1 LTLWKKTHETNGH
14 YCRAIT
20 FFRSPKNYDDDICLN
35 LPFNF
40 TAPWMSSLRNK
51 IFKFYRGELG
61 YKKDKHGFP
70 PRWKPE
76 GFVDKQFYRFKD
88 WLWFPIVLHAI
99 KNYSLYDF
107 DVVHFESGTDFLKN
121 EFFVKNL
128 KRFGKKIIC
137 HYHGEDLR
145 TRGVMPFIDNNSDLN
160 LTNELDLLYKHPN
173 INYLFLPFD
182 TTQFLVKNKLNKVIK
197 VCHAPTDRH
206 YKGSDKIIKVCK
218 KLEKEKLIQFDLI
231 ENQTSSETIKRKK
244 TADLFID
251 QIGNRG
257 GWGYG
262 MNSVESLSMGI
273 CTLTELNNE
282 YQKFIPDH
290 PFININK
297 SSLEDILRGLIK
309 NKVKIADYGKN
320 AKDWVY
326 KKHDISQVS
335 KKLYDYYKSIG
346 IQI

>member
-1 LTLWKKTHETNGH
+1 
-14 YCRAIT
+14 
-20 FFRSPKNYDDDICLN
+20 
-35 LPFNF
+35 
-40 TAPWMSSLRNK
+40 MSSLRNK

-297 SSLEDILRGLIK
+297 SSLEGVLRGLIK
-309 NKVKIADYGKN
+309 NKGKIADYGKN